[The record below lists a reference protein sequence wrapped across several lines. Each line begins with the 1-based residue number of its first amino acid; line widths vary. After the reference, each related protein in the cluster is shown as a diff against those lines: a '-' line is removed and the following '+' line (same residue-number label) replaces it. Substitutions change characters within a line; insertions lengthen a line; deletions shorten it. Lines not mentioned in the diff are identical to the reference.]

1 MFINKFFKSDPCFF
15 IKSFSAFFL
24 LLIIFCR
31 VFLLLSSQPNYAH
44 HHYFSLAQSLQKGRV
59 DVTRQVTA
67 LIDKEEALRAD
78 YSFFEGDYYVPLAP
92 LPAVFYLLL
101 FFLPFQYAQTTV
113 LLTGLVSTVLI
124 LRKLFLK
131 YVDSNKDSVYFY
143 IAATLYSSPILTVL
157 FFTGPWYT
165 SGLIGVCLSFYFLY
179 FYKVKKK
186 SWAILLIFPMA
197 LTRIPLL
204 FYIFLPL
211 FDLISKDSSAIFK
224 SVKAGSKKIVTYSLL
239 VIFIIALF
247 YANYNYLRF
256 NNPFEFGYSYQ
267 VFTDPFQQI
276 RESSGR
282 FSINYLINNIIY
294 MFFNPPLPI
303 KDAFSRYVFPYF
315 SLSRYGV
322 GLVFLMPWILLMF
335 LDKLSRDQKKLL
347 LTAAAVSLPSLLFN
361 GEGSFQIGSRYANDF
376 FPLLLFAYLPFLEEK
391 ESNKNLYKA
400 VIAVSLII
408 SLYMLFLVLS
418 GYFYRY

>member
-1 MFINKFFKSDPCFF
+1 
-15 IKSFSAFFL
+15 
-24 LLIIFCR
+24 
-31 VFLLLSSQPNYAH
+31 
-44 HHYFSLAQSLQKGRV
+44 
-59 DVTRQVTA
+59 
-67 LIDKEEALRAD
+67 
-78 YSFFEGDYYVPLAP
+78 
-92 LPAVFYLLL
+92 
-101 FFLPFQYAQTTV
+101 
-113 LLTGLVSTVLI
+113 
-124 LRKLFLK
+124 
-131 YVDSNKDSVYFY
+131 
-143 IAATLYSSPILTVL
+143 
-157 FFTGPWYT
+157 
-165 SGLIGVCLSFYFLY
+165 
-179 FYKVKKK
+179 
-186 SWAILLIFPMA
+186 
-197 LTRIPLL
+197 
-204 FYIFLPL
+204 
-211 FDLISKDSSAIFK
+211 
-224 SVKAGSKKIVTYSLL
+224 
-239 VIFIIALF
+239 
-247 YANYNYLRF
+247 
-256 NNPFEFGYSYQ
+256 
-267 VFTDPFQQI
+267 
-276 RESSGR
+276 
-282 FSINYLINNIIY
+282 